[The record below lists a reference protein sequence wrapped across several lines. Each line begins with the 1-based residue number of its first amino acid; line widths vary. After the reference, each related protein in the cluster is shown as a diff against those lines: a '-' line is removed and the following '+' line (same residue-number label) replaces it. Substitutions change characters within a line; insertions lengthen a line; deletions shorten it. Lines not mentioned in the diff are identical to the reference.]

1 MIKLNITSSFMLK
14 EVPPFLFYHASERRK
29 QAMAFLEKVS
39 NDHRLR
45 DKIRIAN
52 NDSDVVEIARQSGFT
67 FSTDEIWLYEDRTF
81 KRKVGI
87 RGWYTS

>member
-1 MIKLNITSSFMLK
+1 MLK
-14 EVPPFLFYHASERRK
+14 EVPPFLFYHTSEQRK
-29 QAMAFLEKVS
+29 QATAFLEKVS

-52 NDSDVVEIARQSGFT
+52 NDSDVVEIAKQSGFI

>member
-1 MIKLNITSSFMLK
+1 MIKLNSISSIMPK
-14 EVPPFLFYHASERRK
+14 EVPPFLFYHTSERRK

-52 NDSDVVEIARQSGFT
+52 NDSDVVEIAKQSGFNFT
-67 FSTDEIWLYEDRTF
+67 TDEIWLYEDRTF

-87 RGWYTS
+87 RGWYSS

>member
-1 MIKLNITSSFMLK
+1 MLK

-29 QAMAFLEKVS
+29 QAEAFLEKVRS
-39 NDHRLR
+39 DHRLR

-52 NDSDVVEIARQSGFT
+52 NDSDIVEIGKQSGYSFT
-67 FSTDEIWLYEDRTF
+67 TEEIWLYEDRTF
-81 KRKVGI
+81 KRKVGV

>member
-1 MIKLNITSSFMLK
+1 MIKLNSISSIMPK
-14 EVPPFLFYHASERRK
+14 EVPPFLFYHTSERRK

-52 NDSDVVEIARQSGFT
+52 NANDVVEIAKQSGFI

>member
-1 MIKLNITSSFMLK
+1 MLK
-14 EVPPFLFYHASERRK
+14 EVPPFLFYHSSERRQ

-39 NDHRLR
+39 NFHRLY
-45 DKIRIAN
+45 DKIRIGN
-52 NDSDVVEIARQSGFT
+52 NDSDVTEIAKQSGFT
-67 FSTDEIWLYEDRTF
+67 FTTNEIWLYEERTF